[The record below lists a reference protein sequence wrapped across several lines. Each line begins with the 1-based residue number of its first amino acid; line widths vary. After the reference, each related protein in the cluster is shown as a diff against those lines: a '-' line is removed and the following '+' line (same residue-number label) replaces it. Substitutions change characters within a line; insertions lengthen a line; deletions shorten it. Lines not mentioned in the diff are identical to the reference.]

1 MCMDAK
7 INFDDN
13 ADYRQKDVFQLRDWS
28 QEDPR
33 DAHAAQAGINYIGL
47 DGSIGCMG
55 KYTQYCSNN
64 NIFYEMYISNSD
76 IYIIYSHWYYIA
88 LVVHVHI

>member
-1 MCMDAK
+1 MDAK

-13 ADYRQKDVFQLRDWS
+13 SEYRQKDIFKLKDWN

-33 DAHAAQAGINYIGL
+33 DVAAAKAGINYIGL

-55 KYTQYCSNN
+55 
-64 NIFYEMYISNSD
+64 
-76 IYIIYSHWYYIA
+76 
-88 LVVHVHI
+88 